1 MPPKRKDNEDKED
14 KHKCRKKAKKEP
26 SGDEEAGELEAGAAG
41 SQQPSK
47 GDLNK
52 MYSAMQYEKKKN
64 GNGKP
69 LETYQALQTSK
80 EKHNFWRSFLSDK
93 KFTWLTVQE
102 NYTHTTSTKDVH
114 IEGWLSKYQVADAEK
129 LPLESELLQDLLAD
143 LPCRAH
149 RTASWAAKGE
159 KEYYYQAQSQTSVSS
174 NEEHQLM
181 ASRQGK
187 ISHVSFDQLTE
198 AGHGPERP
206 SLALEDEK
214 KVKTEPEE
222 QQGAMTAKNYQETQM
237 KLKKLSKQ
245 MGYLAHEA
253 LVYKTKLQERVDQ
266 GKTYL
271 QPILELLIQQ
281 VTIFQ
286 DATNTAIG
294 HSATGGEATA
304 AAVAALE
311 KQFQEANTH
320 YQAFKS
326 GAYKDVLGIFK

>member
-1 MPPKRKDNEDKED
+1 MPPKKRDKED
-14 KHKCRKKAKKEP
+14 KDDKHKGRKKAKTQP
-26 SGDEEAGELEAGAAG
+26 SGDEEA
-41 SQQPSK
+41 QQPTK

-52 MYSAMQYEKKKN
+52 MYSALQYEKKKN
-64 GNGKP
+64 GNSKP
-69 LETYQALQTSK
+69 LDTYQALQTSK
-80 EKHNFWRSFLSDK
+80 EKHNFWRTFLSDK
-93 KFTWLTVQE
+93 KFTWLFVQE
-102 NYTHTTSTKDVH
+102 DYTHTTSTKDGH

-159 KEYYYQAQSQTSVSS
+159 KEYYYQAQSQTSVNSRV
-174 NEEHQLM
+174 EHQLM

-198 AGHGPERP
+198 AGHGPDRP

-214 KVKTEPEE
+214 KVKIEPEE
-222 QQGAMTAKNYQETQM
+222 QQGAMTAKNYQDTQM
-237 KLKKLSKQ
+237 KLKKLCKQ
-245 MGYLAHEA
+245 MGFLAHEA

-271 QPILELLIQQ
+271 HPILELLIQQ

-294 HSATGGEATA
+294 HSGKGGEATT